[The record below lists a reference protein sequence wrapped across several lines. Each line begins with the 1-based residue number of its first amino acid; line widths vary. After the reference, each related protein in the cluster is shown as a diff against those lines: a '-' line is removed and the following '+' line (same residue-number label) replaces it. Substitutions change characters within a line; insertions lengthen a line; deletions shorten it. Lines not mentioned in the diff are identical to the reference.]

1 LRRVPSVLMKRD
13 AMKPETAKRMDEEK
27 KIADALDGYGRRIV
41 FKEKVALVQASVD
54 MGTMREQARL
64 LAADA
69 ATSVHSISRT
79 RQLWK
84 TYRPTFAVAAAV
96 AIMTTFATLFLVWY
110 YRNSNQQQ
118 EQYSMLRRDV
128 QAIKQSQN
136 RILDGL
142 SVRRKSLITV
152 NPGQVVGS
160 SFLLTPDGYLVTNNH
175 IVQGADS
182 VYVQSQSGDVYKARV
197 VYTNRGYDLA
207 ILSVAE
213 DSTFQPVKTVPY
225 GFDPRPSDLGERVFT
240 LGYPRDEIVYGEGY
254 LSSGTGYRND
264 SAAYQVAIS
273 VNPGN
278 SGGPLLDEKGNVVG
292 IISGKQVAT
301 EGASFAIKTDYLYR
315 AIEAIPND
323 SLKGQP
329 LKLSR
334 RSGLNHL
341 PRTQQVKRVQQHVY
355 MVKVFK
361 HEE

>member
-1 LRRVPSVLMKRD
+1 
-13 AMKPETAKRMDEEK
+13 MDEERD
-27 KIADALDGYGRRIV
+27 ITDALEQYSRRIR
-41 FKEKVALVQASVD
+41 FKEQLGRVQASID
-54 MGTMREQARL
+54 MDLLREQAQL
-64 LAADA
+64 LSGTNDA
-69 ATSVHSISRT
+69 PVRPMSKT
-79 RQLWK
+79 RQLWQ
-84 TYRPTFAVAAAV
+84 TYRSTFAVAATV
-96 AIMTTFATLFLVWY
+96 AIVTTFATLFMIRY
-110 YRNSNQQQ
+110 YRSTTQQQ

-152 NPGQVVGS
+152 NPGQVAGS

-182 VYVQSQSGDVYKARV
+182 VYVQSQSGEVYKARV

-207 ILSVAE
+207 ILSVAD
-213 DSTFQPVKTVPY
+213 DSTFRPLKTIPY

-254 LSSGTGYRND
+254 LSSRTGYRND
-264 SAAYQVAIS
+264 STAYQVAIS

-278 SGGPLLDEKGNVVG
+278 SGGPLLDGNGNVVG
-292 IISGKQVAT
+292 IVSGKQVST

-329 LKLSR
+329 LKLNR
-334 RSGLNHL
+334 RSSLNRL
-341 PRTQQVKRVQQHVY
+341 PRTQQIKRVQQNVF

-361 HEE
+361 HKE